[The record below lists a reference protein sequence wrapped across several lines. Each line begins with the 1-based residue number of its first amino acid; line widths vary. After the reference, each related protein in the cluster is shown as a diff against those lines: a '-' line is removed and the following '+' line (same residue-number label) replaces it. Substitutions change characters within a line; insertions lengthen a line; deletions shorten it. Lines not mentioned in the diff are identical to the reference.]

1 MQWMRVLLLT
11 LVLPFTSQ
19 ADKGISLVLDDAPIS
34 QVLQALAE
42 TQRVNLLI
50 APGVEGVLSL
60 NLINVPWKQAFQ
72 LVLNSAELTQ
82 QRDGN
87 VIQILSKARQ
97 REQQALA
104 MEQRKQLTLNQ
115 PMLQQVF
122 APHHADVEEL
132 ASALKSAGA
141 KLMSAM
147 GYVTVD
153 KRTNRLIVHDN
164 KDVLKQITA
173 WIAEMDLPIGQV
185 EIEAHIVTINQ
196 DKLRELGVKWSAAE
210 QTGESKIYQP
220 TGISADL
227 SVANATT
234 KVGFNIARID
244 GRLLELELSALEQ
257 QQQLEIIASPRLMAA
272 HQQPAS
278 IKQGTEIPYQVS
290 SGESGATAIEF
301 KEAVLGMEVTPTIQP
316 HGNIR
321 LKLRISQNMPGRS
334 IQQADGEVLAI
345 DKQEIETVVAVKDG
359 ETLALGGI
367 FQQQNKDSNDSVPI
381 LGSLP
386 LVGSLFRHDAK
397 NHQRRELVVFITPR
411 LIPVL

>member
-122 APHHADVEEL
+122 APHHADVEDL

>member
-1 MQWMRVLLLT
+1 MQWMRGLLLI
-11 LVLPFTSQ
+11 LVLPFASQ
-19 ADKGISLVLDDAPIS
+19 ADKGISLVLDGAPIT

-42 TQRVNLLI
+42 AQRVNLLI

-60 NLINVPWKQAFQ
+60 NLVNVPWKQAFQ
-72 LVLNSAELTQ
+72 LVLNSAELSQ
-82 QRDGN
+82 QQDGN
-87 VIQILSKARQ
+87 VIQILPKARL

-104 MEQRKQLTLNQ
+104 MEQRKRLTLNQ

-132 ASALKSAGA
+132 AAALKSAGT
-141 KLMSAM
+141 KLTSAQ
-147 GYVTVD
+147 GYATVD

-164 KDVLKQITA
+164 KDVLKQISA
-173 WIAEMDLPIGQV
+173 WVAEMDLPIGQV

-210 QTGESKIYQP
+210 QTGESKIYHP

-227 SVANATT
+227 SVASATT

-290 SGESGATAIEF
+290 SGESGATSIEF

-334 IQQADGEVLAI
+334 IQQTDGEVLAI
-345 DKQEIETVVAVKDG
+345 DKQEIETVVVVKNG

-367 FQQQNKDSNDSVPI
+367 FQQHNKDSSDSVPL
-381 LGSLP
+381 LGAIP

-397 NHQRRELVVFITPR
+397 DHQRRELVVFITPR
-411 LIPVL
+411 LISVP

>member
-1 MQWMRVLLLT
+1 MPWIRVLLLA
-11 LVLPFTSQ
+11 LALPFASQ
-19 ADKGISLVLDDAPIS
+19 ADKGISLVLDNAPVT

-42 TQRVNLLI
+42 NQNVNLMI
-50 APGVEGVLSL
+50 APGVDGVLSL

-72 LVLNSAELTQ
+72 LVLNTAELSQ
-82 QRDGN
+82 QREGN
-87 VIQILSKARQ
+87 VIQILPKARLQ
-97 REQQALA
+97 EKQALA
-104 MEQRKQLTLNQ
+104 MERRKQQALEQ
-115 PMLQQVF
+115 PLLYQVF
-122 APHHADVEEL
+122 APHYADVEEL
-132 ASALKSAGA
+132 SAALKAGGSN
-141 KLMSAM
+141 LLSTQ
-147 GYVTVD
+147 GNITTD
-153 KRTNRLIVHDN
+153 KRTNRLIVRDN
-164 KDVLKQITA
+164 KAVLKQIADWVT
-173 WIAEMDLPIGQV
+173 EMDLPIGQV
-185 EIEAHIVTINQ
+185 EIAAHIVTINQ

-210 QTGESKIYQP
+210 QTGESKLHQP

-227 SVANATT
+227 SVGTATT

-345 DKQEIETVVAVKDG
+345 DKQEIETVVSVKDG

-367 FQQQNKDSNDSVPI
+367 FQQHNKDSTDSVPL
-381 LGSLP
+381 LGAIP

-411 LIPVL
+411 LIAVP

>member
-1 MQWMRVLLLT
+1 MPWIRVLLLA
-11 LVLPFTSQ
+11 LLLPFTSR
-19 ADKGISLVLDDAPIS
+19 ADKGVSLILDNAPVA

-42 TQRVNLLI
+42 NQNINLLI
-50 APGVEGVLSL
+50 APGVEGMLSL

-72 LVLNSAELTQ
+72 LVLNTAELSQ

-87 VIQILSKARQ
+87 VIQVMPKARQ
-97 REQQALA
+97 REQQAQAL
-104 MEQRKQLTLNQ
+104 ELRKQQVLEQ
-115 PMLQQVF
+115 PMLYQVF
-122 APHHADVEEL
+122 APHHADAEEL
-132 ASALKSAGA
+132 SAALKSSGN
-141 KLMSAM
+141 KILSPQGNM
-147 GYVTVD
+147 TVD
-153 KRTNRLIVHDN
+153 KRTNRLIVRDN
-164 KDVLKQITA
+164 KTVLKQVA
-173 WIAEMDLPIGQV
+173 DWMSEMDLPIGQV

-210 QTGESKIYQP
+210 QAGDSKLYQP

-227 SVANATT
+227 SVSNAST

-290 SGESGATAIEF
+290 SGESGATSIEF

-345 DKQEIETVVAVKDG
+345 DKQEIETVVAVKNG

-367 FQQQNKDSNDSVPI
+367 FQQHNKDSSDSVPI
-381 LGSLP
+381 LGSIP

-411 LIPVL
+411 LIPIP

>member
-386 LVGSLFRHDAK
+386 FVGSLFRHDAK

>member
-1 MQWMRVLLLT
+1 MPWIWVLLLA
-11 LVLPFTSQ
+11 LVLPFSSQ
-19 ADKGISLVLDDAPIS
+19 ADKGISLVLDNAPVA

-42 TQRVNLLI
+42 NQNINLMI
-50 APGVEGVLSL
+50 APGVDGVLSL

-72 LVLNSAELTQ
+72 LVLNTAELSQ
-82 QRDGN
+82 QREGN
-87 VIQILSKARQ
+87 VIQIWPKARLQ
-97 REQQALA
+97 EKHALA
-104 MEQRKQLTLNQ
+104 MELRKQQTLDQ
-115 PMLQQVF
+115 PLLYQVF
-122 APHHADVEEL
+122 SPHYAQAEEL
-132 ASALKSAGA
+132 SAALKAGGGNLLSAQGNI
-141 KLMSAM
+141 
-147 GYVTVD
+147 TTD
-153 KRTNRLIVHDN
+153 KRTNRLIVRDN
-164 KDVLKQITA
+164 KTVLKQIA
-173 WIAEMDLPIGQV
+173 DWVAEMDLPLGQV
-185 EIEAHIVTINQ
+185 EIAAHIVTINQ

-210 QTGESKIYQP
+210 QTGESKLHQS
-220 TGISADL
+220 TGVSADL
-227 SVANATT
+227 SVGTATT

-244 GRLLELELSALEQ
+244 GRLLEFELSALEQ

-290 SGESGATAIEF
+290 SGDSGATAIEF
-301 KEAVLGMEVTPTIQP
+301 KEAVLGMEVTPTIQS

-345 DKQEIETVVAVKDG
+345 DKQEIETVVSVKDG

-367 FQQQNKDSNDSVPI
+367 FQQHNTDSSDRVPL

-386 LVGSLFRHDAK
+386 LVGSLFRYDAK

-411 LIPVL
+411 LIPVP

>member
-122 APHHADVEEL
+122 AP
-132 ASALKSAGA
+132 SC
-141 KLMSAM
+141 
-147 GYVTVD
+147 
-153 KRTNRLIVHDN
+153 
-164 KDVLKQITA
+164 
-173 WIAEMDLPIGQV
+173 
-185 EIEAHIVTINQ
+185 
-196 DKLRELGVKWSAAE
+196 
-210 QTGESKIYQP
+210 
-220 TGISADL
+220 
-227 SVANATT
+227 
-234 KVGFNIARID
+234 
-244 GRLLELELSALEQ
+244 
-257 QQQLEIIASPRLMAA
+257 
-272 HQQPAS
+272 
-278 IKQGTEIPYQVS
+278 
-290 SGESGATAIEF
+290 
-301 KEAVLGMEVTPTIQP
+301 
-316 HGNIR
+316 
-321 LKLRISQNMPGRS
+321 
-334 IQQADGEVLAI
+334 
-345 DKQEIETVVAVKDG
+345 
-359 ETLALGGI
+359 
-367 FQQQNKDSNDSVPI
+367 
-381 LGSLP
+381 
-386 LVGSLFRHDAK
+386 
-397 NHQRRELVVFITPR
+397 
-411 LIPVL
+411 